1 MDFCTLPTVVKTRL
15 EVTTADPALAL
26 AKSGSPLL
34 WPILH
39 ERYWQINSR
48 SSLST
53 SKCYEFLVPIPTSK
67 LRLDLPRMDSYKQ
80 PARIQL
86 DWFGTDQWTGLTDFL
101 TYALYRLQN
110 ACF

>member
-34 WPILH
+34 WPILQ

-67 LRLDLPRMDSYKQ
+67 LRLDLPRMEDGELQTTRPHPTGLVWYRSM
-80 PARIQL
+80 
-86 DWFGTDQWTGLTDFL
+86 DWFDRFFNL
-101 TYALYRLQN
+101 RPV
-110 ACF
+110 